1 MNILL
6 VDNYDSFTYNLLHY
20 LEMNDGVM
28 VEVIRNDKIDPAT
41 VAWYDKI
48 VFSPG
53 PGLPSGAGRMND
65 IIRRYAARKPMLGVC
80 LGLQAM
86 AEVFGGKLKNLDKV
100 LHGLARK
107 TIVTDPTDPL
117 FRNIPQSF
125 LAGRYHSWVADR
137 SALPS
142 CLRTTAVDEDGEVMA
157 FRHTEYPIC
166 GVQFH
171 PESVLT
177 EYGKELIRN
186 WVTGIP

>member
-1 MNILL
+1 MRILL

-20 LEMNDGVM
+20 LEMNDGVS
-28 VEVIRNDKIDPAT
+28 VEVIRNDKIDPAA
-41 VAWYDKI
+41 VARYDKI

-65 IIRRYAARKPMLGVC
+65 IIHQFAALKPMLGVC

-86 AEVFGGKLKNLDKV
+86 AEVFGGKLKNLQQV
-100 LHGLARK
+100 LHGVARK
-107 TIVTDPTDPL
+107 TIVTDAADPL
-117 FRNIPQSF
+117 FKNIPGTF

-142 CLRTTAVDEDGEVMA
+142 CLRVTAEDEDGEVMA
-157 FRHTEYPIC
+157 IRHADFDVC

-177 EYGKELIRN
+177 EYGKDLLTN
-186 WVTGIP
+186 WVKA